1 MTHKSIETK
10 SSEITE
16 PRFIESKYLSALTDR
31 EIFERVLKNSKVAEK
46 NKEILGYLS
55 LKKENTEDRVFGEN
69 QKAWEWKYDYSR
81 DEFKIP
87 DSGMPF
93 YFSFKKKAIN
103 I

>member
-10 SSEITE
+10 SSDVKE

-46 NKEILGYLS
+46 DKEILGYLS

-87 DSGMPF
+87 DSGIPF
-93 YFSFKKKAIN
+93 YFYIKKQ
-103 I
+103 